1 MPFGKTEKKD
11 DLRMN
16 IHIYGADAR
25 LEFCRE
31 YLLRRTN
38 NLAKSIALLPIPT
51 TKDGKTLHGCRESLD
66 AVAEKLVDYDFVV
79 GYDVPK
85 AFRAKLSEY
94 GVAVIDISRDEEYL
108 AENANLTAIGTVGRI
123 LTEEKAAPCDL
134 SFGIIGYGRI
144 GQRLLHILMFLSGK
158 VTVFTSKTE
167 LRGELCMLGISGVDS
182 LSISAPEAI
191 SKISNL
197 DILIN
202 TAPARLINGDMR
214 DSLAG
219 VRIIELA
226 SGENLPEGLG
236 VERFAAVPSFMYPKS
251 AGASLARSVLR
262 MLGETEK

>member
-1 MPFGKTEKKD
+1 
-11 DLRMN
+11 MN
-16 IHIYGADAR
+16 IHIYGADPR

-31 YLLRRTN
+31 YLLKKKIY
-38 NLAKSIALLPIPT
+38 LAKSIALLPIPT

-66 AVAEKLVDYDFVV
+66 TVVKKLTEYDFVV

-85 AFRAKLSEY
+85 PFRERLSES
-94 GVAVIDISRDEEYL
+94 GTVVIDISRDEEYL

-123 LTEEKAAPCDL
+123 LNEEKAAPCDL

-144 GQRLLHILMFLSGK
+144 GQRLLHLLMFLSGK

-182 LSISAPEAI
+182 LSINAPDVAA
-191 SKISNL
+191 KISEL

-202 TAPARLINGDMR
+202 TAPARLISSDMR
-214 DSLAG
+214 DSLSG

-226 SGENLPEGLG
+226 SGDNLPEGLS
-236 VERFAAVPSFMYPKS
+236 VERFAAVPAFMYPES
-251 AGASLARSVLR
+251 AGVSLARSVLR